1 MSLTVLEECGLNLGG
16 GETVTRNVD
25 NIVNTATDP
34 VVTIVITSST
44 ISGELILVRLIFSNT
59 KQ

>member
-1 MSLTVLEECGLNLGG
+1 VLEECGLNLGG